1 MSYAHEID
9 LDINL
14 ILSQKVNLSAVERR
28 CETIIKRRSVK
39 KKKQV
44 EWLLKTIEFMDLTT
58 LAGDDTPGRVSRLC
72 HKEVNPLRKDIIDV
86 LDVSSTNYYGPI
98 QYLYEYYTY
107 LLNN

>member
-58 LAGDDTPGRVSRLC
+58 LAGDDTPGRVMMLC
-72 HKEVNPLRKDIIDV
+72 HK
-86 LDVSSTNYYGPI
+86 
-98 QYLYEYYTY
+98 
-107 LLNN
+107 

>member
-72 HKEVNPLRKDIIDV
+72 HKA
-86 LDVSSTNYYGPI
+86 
-98 QYLYEYYTY
+98 
-107 LLNN
+107 LNLSLIHI